1 MDPNSRPT
9 FEELVVQ
16 LEQMIRQHCNSGRSV
31 DVPSSDVTSD
41 TDIQSGC
48 LSSGSDVTGCCHSSA
63 QAKEAQPSNKFD
75 HDVYLVPGSSPS
87 EKARCHYLQ
96 GRAVKEKPF
105 K

>member
-1 MDPNSRPT
+1 MDPKSRPT

-16 LEQMIRQHCNSGRSV
+16 LEQMIRQHGGVRSA
-31 DVPSSDVTSD
+31 DVPADEAIVVNVQSS
-41 TDIQSGC
+41 C
-48 LSSGSDVTGCCHSSA
+48 LSSGSDATGGCRHLPKE
-63 QAKEAQPSNKFD
+63 AKEAQPSSKFD

-96 GRAVKEKPF
+96 GRAAKEKPV

>member
-1 MDPNSRPT
+1 MDPKSRPT

-16 LEQMIRQHCNSGRSV
+16 LEQMIRQHGSGRIADAV
-31 DVPSSDVTSD
+31 DVQNVDNVQSS
-41 TDIQSGC
+41 C
-48 LSSGSDVTGCCHSSA
+48 LSNGPDIVGCCHLP
-63 QAKEAQPSNKFD
+63 KEAKSNQLSNKFD

-96 GRAVKEKPF
+96 GRTVKEKPV